1 MGFDSFFL
9 FQSTDSFN
17 KNLQAEAEINEREP
31 TENEDVMIKI
41 IRVIAN
47 LSINEQIGNELA
59 KREDCL
65 NILLKILGFFSKYFL
80 VFFINDFFFYLR
92 YEIFD

>member
-1 MGFDSFFL
+1 
-9 FQSTDSFN
+9 
-17 KNLQAEAEINEREP
+17 
-31 TENEDVMIKI
+31 MIKI

-65 NILLKILGFFSKYFL
+65 NILLKILGFFSKYFSFL
-80 VFFINDFFFYLR
+80 Q
-92 YEIFD
+92 